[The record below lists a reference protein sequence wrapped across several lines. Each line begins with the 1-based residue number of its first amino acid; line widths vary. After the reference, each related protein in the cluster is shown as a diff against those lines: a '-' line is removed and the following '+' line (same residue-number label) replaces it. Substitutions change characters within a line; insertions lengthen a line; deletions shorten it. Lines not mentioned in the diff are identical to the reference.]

1 MYRELPDRPRITYL
15 MRALHQHYTQ
25 FVDAA
30 LRNAG
35 FTGIR
40 PGDAKALVFV
50 PAEGIPVGELAAR
63 AGVRKQTMLEAVE
76 HLERAGYVERQP
88 NPRDG
93 RSRLVFLTQRG
104 LAARPTARLAGDR
117 AEAYW
122 AQLTSP
128 GEVEALRSGLL
139 RLVRAADAA
148 SPQLSAEPGGL
159 PGEEGAGSGRA
170 PLPADHGGD
179 RHGDGQDA
187 AIEHGLD
194 PG

>member
-30 LRNAG
+30 LREAG
-35 FTGIR
+35 FAGLR

-50 PAEGIPVGELAAR
+50 PAEGIPVGDLAAR

-76 HLERAGYVERQP
+76 HLERAGYVERHP

-93 RSRLVFLTQRG
+93 RSRLVFLTQQG
-104 LAARPTARLAGDR
+104 LAARPAARTAGDR

-122 AQLTSP
+122 ARLTSP
-128 GEVEALRSGLL
+128 GEVESLRSGLL
-139 RLVRAADAA
+139 RLVRAVDAA
-148 SPQLSAEPGGL
+148 SPQLSEERAAGKSTRPAAREAAALPRAQLGGS
-159 PGEEGAGSGRA
+159 EVM
-170 PLPADHGGD
+170 
-179 RHGDGQDA
+179 
-187 AIEHGLD
+187 
-194 PG
+194 